1 MEVWKKKGGVRRTE
15 LKINDMRQGV
25 KKSRDGEWGEGDRG
39 IIDMSGG
46 VRRGDKRCGS
56 SILRASSAWRGGARG
71 VLVIH
76 HGTRVSSS
84 SAPFLSLITSSLRLF
99 AAPPSKPPLNT
110 CDKCLALRRQF
121 IV

>member
-15 LKINDMRQGV
+15 LKINGMRQGV
-25 KKSRDGEWGEGDRG
+25 KKSGDGEWGEGDRG

-46 VRRGDKRCGS
+46 LRRGDKRCGS

-76 HGTRVSSS
+76 HD
-84 SAPFLSLITSSLRLF
+84 APFCLTSSLRLF

-110 CDKCLALRRQF
+110 CDECLARRRQF